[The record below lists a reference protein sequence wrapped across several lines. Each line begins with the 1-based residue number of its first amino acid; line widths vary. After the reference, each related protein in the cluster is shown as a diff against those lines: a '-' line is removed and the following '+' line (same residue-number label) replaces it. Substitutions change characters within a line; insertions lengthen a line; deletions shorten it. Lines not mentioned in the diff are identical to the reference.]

1 MHSSALTVGA
11 PRRVELA
18 RVTELASVAVVVIAG
33 LLARCWQIDWN
44 FDPDEVFSIRLATA
58 SFSDMIL
65 GAMRDTPHPPLHI
78 FLLYLWSKLFGAS
91 EVAARALS
99 VACSTGFLLISWQLL
114 RRWLAHWPALLTL
127 ALLAFSPIL
136 VLYGQQARPY
146 SLIALLASLNLL
158 AFLRFLD
165 APEPHRGGLAW
176 AATSALLLYAQ
187 YMGVL
192 FIGICALYGLIVSPR
207 KRLPI
212 VAFGALAAA
221 AIVPW
226 ALTAMWGALTGMKD
240 PVPQIGWIQAPSA
253 QQFVWFYVSI
263 FGESSLLR
271 GRWVLLGLAALALVY
286 LVNVLRTRRIVA
298 EHALLIALGIVIP
311 AAVFL
316 LSVLGDKPVFASRQL
331 LGSAAAFVIV
341 VGLSAATLPRA
352 VCLAVLG
359 GLVAWT
365 IATMPDAFPQR
376 NKAPWFEISDYVESR
391 YGARPFLVDEWWVG
405 FPYSY
410 YRKSG
415 PIVDLDK
422 QPEAIPTGAALY
434 MCRPQHCRETLEQ
447 FSLAGR
453 AHQVKVWTWD
463 EKKTLELYELAPR

>member
-1 MHSSALTVGA
+1 MHSSALAVGA

-18 RVTELASVAVVVIAG
+18 SVTELVSVALVVIAG
-33 LLARCWQIDWN
+33 VLARCWQINWN

-58 SFSDMIL
+58 PFSDMIL
-65 GAMRDTPHPPLHI
+65 GALRDTPHPPLHI
-78 FLLYLWSKLFGAS
+78 LLLYLWSKLFGGS

-99 VACSTGFLLISWQLL
+99 VACSVGFLLISWQLL

-127 ALLAFSPIL
+127 ALLAFSPLL

-165 APEPHRGGLAW
+165 APEPRRGGLAW
-176 AATSALLLYAQ
+176 AVTSALLLYAQ

-221 AIVPW
+221 AIAPW
-226 ALTAMWGALTGMKD
+226 ALTAMWGALTGLKD
-240 PVPQIGWIQAPSA
+240 PVPQIGWILPPSA
-253 QQFVWFYVSI
+253 QQFIWFYVSI

-271 GRWVLLGLAALALVY
+271 GRWLLLGLAALAVVY
-286 LVNVLRTRRIVA
+286 LVSVVRARRIA
-298 EHALLIALGIVIP
+298 PEHVLLIALGIAIP
-311 AAVFL
+311 TAVFL
-316 LSVLGDKPVFASRQL
+316 LSVLGNKPIFASRQL
-331 LGSAAAFVIV
+331 LGSATAFVIV
-341 VGLSAATLPRA
+341 IGLSAATLPRTW
-352 VCLAVLG
+352 CLAVLG
-359 GLVAWT
+359 ALGTWTLVN
-365 IATMPDAFPQR
+365 MPDAFPQR
-376 NKAPWFEISDYVESR
+376 NKAPWFEISGYVESR

-422 QPEAIPTGAALY
+422 QPEAIPSGAALY
-434 MCRPQHCRETLEQ
+434 MCRPQHCRETLDQ
-447 FSLAGR
+447 FSLTGR